1 MGFYVRSDR
10 VRELARRIADRRG
23 CTMTEVL
30 EHALEREEAAD
41 LAVVEKKIARAREI
55 VDAYAAL
62 PDLRP
67 GFTDR
72 DLYDDDGNPV
82 L

>member
-41 LAVVEKKIARAREI
+41 NARIVEKL
-55 VDAYAAL
+55 AAVRRIQERVAQSR
-62 PDLRP
+62 DLRP
-67 GFTDR
+67 GLTDS
-72 DLYDDDGNPV
+72 DLYDDQGNPI